1 MKTLKLF
8 LLTGTIVLVTG
19 QGLLGALQEAD
30 KYPNIDFI
38 LPIEIQDEYQFINGA
53 WELIF

>member
-8 LLTGTIVLVTG
+8 LLTGTVVLVTG
-19 QGLLGALQEAD
+19 QGLLGALQEAT

-38 LPIEIQDEYQFINGA
+38 LPIEIQDEYKFINGA